1 MIWKVVPAALV
12 PSALVLA
19 ALLSALPAAAQPL
32 TIPRFD
38 FSFSNPG
45 ARSQGFGGAFAAL
58 ADDATAAYA
67 NPAGL
72 VQLTETEVSVEARLW
87 GRSPEF
93 IAGGR
98 ADGNAVGMGQD
109 TTNGLLFGEDSSQD
123 FGPSFTSVVIPRGR
137 WSFAVYGHR
146 LANFEQTAES
156 QGFFFDDSPPP
167 GAVGRFP
174 ATRETVD
181 LRVNTAGLAAAW
193 RASDAWSLGL
203 AVIFSDVSLTTTSS
217 AFLPDDDSSQSLFGP
232 INFLPERRI
241 SSSFLDIDGTDI
253 SFSAGLLY
261 RPSEQISLGLF
272 YRRGAEAEGTGRF
285 ETGPIFGEPLTFRN
299 DARLEVPNVAG
310 AGVAYRSPNGRIT
323 LAAEVDR
330 VDYEGLVQVISDE
343 DLEVEGREYRNAW
356 DYHLGAEYALLQSTP
371 IIALRAGYWVESN
384 GQDLDD
390 EDFHHYA
397 VGLGIA
403 GVDLASV
410 GLPDRTLQIDLAA
423 DFSSQV
429 DTLSLSLIYTF

>member
-1 MIWKVVPAALV
+1 V
-12 PSALVLA
+12 
-19 ALLSALPAAAQPL
+19 

-72 VQLTETEVSVEARLW
+72 VQLTDTEVSLEARLW

-98 ADGNAVGMGQD
+98 ADGTAGGMGQD
-109 TTNGLLFGEDSSQD
+109 TTNGLLFGEDSSRD
-123 FGPSFTSVVIPRGR
+123 FGPSFTSLVIPRER

-174 ATRETVD
+174 GTQESID
-181 LRVNTAGLAAAW
+181 LKVSTAGFAAAW
-193 RASDAWSLGL
+193 RASDMLSFGL
-203 AVIFSDVSLTTTSS
+203 AVVFSDVTLTTSS
-217 AFLPDDDSSQSLFGP
+217 SAFAPDDETTDSFFGP
-232 INFLPERRI
+232 ITFLPERRI
-241 SSSFLDIDGTDI
+241 ASSFLDVEGTDI
-253 SFSAGLLY
+253 SFNAGILY
-261 RPSEQISLGLF
+261 RPTEQISLAAF
-272 YRRGAEAEGTGRF
+272 HRQGAEADGDARF
-285 ETGPIFGEPLTFRN
+285 ETGPLLGVDLSFRN
-299 DARLEVPNVAG
+299 DARFEVPDVTG
-310 AGVAYRSPNGRIT
+310 AGIAYRSLSGRIT

-330 VDYEGLVQVISDE
+330 VDYEGLVTVQSSD
-343 DLEVEGREYRNAW
+343 DLEVDGREFRNAW
-356 DYHLGAEYALLQSTP
+356 DYHVGAEYALLQAQP

-384 GQDLDD
+384 GQDINDAS
-390 EDFHHYA
+390 FHHFA
-397 VGLGIA
+397 AGLGLA
-403 GVDLASV
+403 GIDLSKLGLGGALQVDL
-410 GLPDRTLQIDLAA
+410 GA

-429 DTLSLSLIYTF
+429 DTLSLSMIYTF